1 VSPVDFIYTVSH
13 HLQEVSLS
21 EAKAKAL
28 DDAAMMRKELQD
40 QHEQQE
46 RVAAQV
52 RVEGNRYRLGLWH
65 SQA

>member
-1 VSPVDFIYTVSH
+1 MAAFCIIL
-13 HLQEVSLS
+13 LQEVCLS

-28 DDAAMMRKELQD
+28 DDAAIMRKELQD

-52 RVEGNRYRLGLWH
+52 RPCEGRVQQLTGVLMLGL
-65 SQA
+65 

>member
-1 VSPVDFIYTVSH
+1 MSPVDFIYTVSH